1 VGQPNTTLSNV
12 SGNILISAGGIQL
25 VGSGAFNAATGSF
38 QFISGSMEQ
47 VGNYTQTGNYVMS
60 GNKTITGSL
69 NITGSVNLKGL
80 STGSTSD
87 RLLTINP
94 TTNVV
99 GSITGLTASQIPTR
113 YYGAFYDLTTQTGSA
128 NVSGPVR
135 LGNTQNSN
143 GVSVV
148 SGSRVT
154 VTNTGVYNLQFS
166 TQLFRNQGGTRVNTY
181 LWFRVNGVNVP
192 NSNTIVTTMTNNGY
206 TVASWNYVDVYN
218 AGDYVELMWM
228 PDGDHVS
235 LVYVNAPSGLPSIPS
250 VILTLT
256 QV

>member
-1 VGQPNTTLSNV
+1 M
-12 SGNILISAGGIQL
+12 QL

-47 VGNYTQTGNYVMS
+47 VGNYTQTGNYVMN

-80 STGSTSD
+80 SAGSTSD
-87 RLLTINP
+87 NLLTINP
-94 TTNVV
+94 TTKVV

-113 YYGAFYDLTTQTGSA
+113 YYGAFYDLTTQTGTT
-128 NVSGPVR
+128 NVSQSVK
-135 LGNTQNSN
+135 LGGTQHTN

-154 VTNTGVYNLQFS
+154 VANAGVYNLQFS
-166 TQLFRNQGGTRVNTY
+166 SQLYRSSGGSVVNTY
-181 LWFRVNGVNVP
+181 FWFRINGINVT
-192 NSNTIVTTMTNNGY
+192 NSNTAVTTNSNNGY

-228 PDGDHVS
+228 ADGSNVQLAHI
-235 LVYVNAPSGLPSIPS
+235 NEPIGLPSIPS